1 MIKTTHYCRDCGEI
15 LDVTIEY
22 GDDGVSV
29 YVKPHVCEELI
40 PRKDILAWVESRSKH
55 EQIHHK

>member
-29 YVKPHVCEELI
+29 YVKPHVCRKFVPL
-40 PRKDILAWVESRSKH
+40 KDIWTWEKRYDTG
-55 EQIHHK
+55 EYT